1 MIDCEKSYDIRIQ
14 LQGITGSCGQAK
26 GFIAEYYMKDMK
38 PDAQSYSSSIGD
50 NKTVTLD
57 FTTQIGGPRQ
67 TDVGLFMRGSTQSLT
82 GDGTYNAMAGFRN
95 NA

>member
-1 MIDCEKSYDIRIQ
+1 
-14 LQGITGSCGQAK
+14 
-26 GFIAEYYMKDMK
+26 MKNKK

-67 TDVGLFMRGSTQSLT
+67 TDVGLFMRGLTQNAT
-82 GDGTYNAMAGFRN
+82 GNATYNAENGFAGN
-95 NA
+95 S